1 MLTDATHDLGRER
14 GLSCRSNARRALPGS
29 SNAAPGSKRCCPPGC
44 ARKRF
49 RSVSSERNSLSEDT
63 PFRAALR
70 TALSDR
76 NGGSAEFFNSLLMN
90 VAFALIALLL
100 LASAATAMALRN
112 IIHSALLLV
121 VSWFA
126 LALFYLWAGA
136 EFAAFAQVL
145 IYAGAISM
153 VVLFAV
159 LLTQRTLGDF
169 TLVPE
174 SRGRGLSIRHRR
186 ALAAVLAGAAVA
198 GAIA

>member
-1 MLTDATHDLGRER
+1 M
-14 GLSCRSNARRALPGS
+14 
-29 SNAAPGSKRCCPPGC
+29 
-44 ARKRF
+44 
-49 RSVSSERNSLSEDT
+49 
-63 PFRAALR
+63 
-70 TALSDR
+70 
-76 NGGSAEFFNSLLMN
+76 MN
-90 VAFALIALLL
+90 LAFILIAFLL

-126 LALFYLWAGA
+126 MALLYLWAGA

-169 TLVPE
+169 TLAPE
-174 SRGRGLSIRHRR
+174 SRRR

-198 GAIA
+198 AAMAYAVLNSPLVVASTPAPTVTVRELGEQLMGPQAAALLVVGAILTVALVGAVVIAAQPKKSDKEHTR

>member
-1 MLTDATHDLGRER
+1 MMDI
-14 GLSCRSNARRALPGS
+14 
-29 SNAAPGSKRCCPPGC
+29 
-44 ARKRF
+44 
-49 RSVSSERNSLSEDT
+49 
-63 PFRAALR
+63 
-70 TALSDR
+70 
-76 NGGSAEFFNSLLMN
+76 
-90 VAFALIALLL
+90 AFALIAFVL

-159 LLTQRTLGDF
+159 LLTQRSLGDF
-169 TLVPE
+169 TLAPE
-174 SRGRGLSIRHRR
+174 SCRRGLRTRRRR

-198 GAIA
+198 GAIAYAVLNSSLAVASTPAPTVTVRELGEQLMGPQAAALLVVGVILTVALIGAVVIAAQPAKSEPEDKQ

>member
-1 MLTDATHDLGRER
+1 M
-14 GLSCRSNARRALPGS
+14 
-29 SNAAPGSKRCCPPGC
+29 
-44 ARKRF
+44 
-49 RSVSSERNSLSEDT
+49 
-63 PFRAALR
+63 
-70 TALSDR
+70 
-76 NGGSAEFFNSLLMN
+76 MN
-90 VAFALIALLL
+90 LAFILIAFLL

-169 TLVPE
+169 TLAPE
-174 SRGRGLSIRHRR
+174 SRRR

-198 GAIA
+198 AAMAYAILNSSLAMASTPAPTVTVRELGEQLMGSQAAALLVVGAILTVALVGAVVIAAQEKK

>member
-1 MLTDATHDLGRER
+1 M
-14 GLSCRSNARRALPGS
+14 
-29 SNAAPGSKRCCPPGC
+29 
-44 ARKRF
+44 
-49 RSVSSERNSLSEDT
+49 
-63 PFRAALR
+63 
-70 TALSDR
+70 
-76 NGGSAEFFNSLLMN
+76 MN
-90 VAFALIALLL
+90 IAFALIAFLL

-159 LLTQRTLGDF
+159 LLTQRSLGDF
-169 TLVPE
+169 TLAPE
-174 SRGRGLSIRHRR
+174 SRRR
-186 ALAAVLAGAAVA
+186 ALAAVFAGAAVA
-198 GAIA
+198 AAIGYAVLNSSLAVASTPAPTVTVRELGEQLMGPQAAALLVIGAILTVALVGAVVIAAQPVKSEPKDAR

>member
-1 MLTDATHDLGRER
+1 MI
-14 GLSCRSNARRALPGS
+14 N
-29 SNAAPGSKRCCPPGC
+29 
-44 ARKRF
+44 F
-49 RSVSSERNSLSEDT
+49 
-63 PFRAALR
+63 
-70 TALSDR
+70 
-76 NGGSAEFFNSLLMN
+76 
-90 VAFALIALLL
+90 AFVIIAFLL

-169 TLVPE
+169 TLDDE
-174 SRGRGLSIRHRR
+174 SRRRGWRTRRRR

-198 GAIA
+198 AAIAYAVLNSCLAVGSTPAPTVTVRQLGEQLMGPQAAALLVVGAILTVALVGAVVIAAQPVKSEQKDAR

>member
-1 MLTDATHDLGRER
+1 
-14 GLSCRSNARRALPGS
+14 
-29 SNAAPGSKRCCPPGC
+29 
-44 ARKRF
+44 
-49 RSVSSERNSLSEDT
+49 
-63 PFRAALR
+63 
-70 TALSDR
+70 
-76 NGGSAEFFNSLLMN
+76 
-90 VAFALIALLL
+90 
-100 LASAATAMALRN
+100 MALRN

-169 TLVPE
+169 TLAPE
-174 SRGRGLSIRHRR
+174 SRCR
-186 ALAAVLAGAAVA
+186 ALAAVLVGAAVA
-198 GAIA
+198 AAIAYAVLNTSLAVASTPAPTVTVRQLGEQLMGPQAAALLVVGAILTVALVGAVVIAAQPEKSDRRMHNE

>member
-1 MLTDATHDLGRER
+1 M
-14 GLSCRSNARRALPGS
+14 
-29 SNAAPGSKRCCPPGC
+29 
-44 ARKRF
+44 
-49 RSVSSERNSLSEDT
+49 
-63 PFRAALR
+63 
-70 TALSDR
+70 
-76 NGGSAEFFNSLLMN
+76 MN
-90 VAFALIALLL
+90 LAFALIAFLL

-169 TLVPE
+169 TLAPE
-174 SRGRGLSIRHRR
+174 SRRR

-198 GAIA
+198 AAMAYAVLNSSLAVASTPAPTVTVRELGEQLMGPQAAALLVVGAILTVALVGAVVIAAQPPKSDKENSL

>member
-1 MLTDATHDLGRER
+1 MI
-14 GLSCRSNARRALPGS
+14 N
-29 SNAAPGSKRCCPPGC
+29 
-44 ARKRF
+44 F
-49 RSVSSERNSLSEDT
+49 
-63 PFRAALR
+63 
-70 TALSDR
+70 
-76 NGGSAEFFNSLLMN
+76 
-90 VAFALIALLL
+90 AFALIAFLL

-121 VSWFA
+121 VSWFS
-126 LALFYLWAGA
+126 LAMFYLWAGA

-169 TLVPE
+169 TLAPE
-174 SRGRGLSIRHRR
+174 SRRR

-198 GAIA
+198 AAMAYAVLNSSLAVASTPAPTVTVREIGEQLMGPQAAALLVVGAILTVALVGAVVIAAQEKK

>member
-1 MLTDATHDLGRER
+1 M
-14 GLSCRSNARRALPGS
+14 
-29 SNAAPGSKRCCPPGC
+29 
-44 ARKRF
+44 
-49 RSVSSERNSLSEDT
+49 
-63 PFRAALR
+63 
-70 TALSDR
+70 
-76 NGGSAEFFNSLLMN
+76 MN
-90 VAFALIALLL
+90 LAFVPIAILL

-136 EFAAFAQVL
+136 EFAAFAQILV
-145 IYAGAISM
+145 YAGAVSM

-159 LLTQRTLGDF
+159 LLTQRTLGGF

-174 SRGRGLSIRHRR
+174 SRRR

-198 GAIA
+198 GVIAYAVLNTSLAIESVPAPTVTVRELGVQLMGPQAAALLVVGAILTVALVGGVVIAAQPAKSDSGETR

>member
-1 MLTDATHDLGRER
+1 MMD
-14 GLSCRSNARRALPGS
+14 
-29 SNAAPGSKRCCPPGC
+29 
-44 ARKRF
+44 F
-49 RSVSSERNSLSEDT
+49 
-63 PFRAALR
+63 
-70 TALSDR
+70 
-76 NGGSAEFFNSLLMN
+76 
-90 VAFALIALLL
+90 AFALIAFLL

-136 EFAAFAQVL
+136 EFAAFAQIL

-159 LLTQRTLGDF
+159 LLTQRTPGNFILI
-169 TLVPE
+169 PE
-174 SRGRGLSIRHRR
+174 SRRR

-198 GAIA
+198 AAIAYAILNASFPVGSTPAPAVTVRELGIQLMGPQAAALLVVGAILTVALVGAVVIAAQPEKLQREDPL

>member
-1 MLTDATHDLGRER
+1 
-14 GLSCRSNARRALPGS
+14 
-29 SNAAPGSKRCCPPGC
+29 
-44 ARKRF
+44 
-49 RSVSSERNSLSEDT
+49 
-63 PFRAALR
+63 LR

-76 NGGSAEFFNSLLMN
+76 NDGSAEFFNSLLMN
-90 VAFALIALLL
+90 LAFALIAFLL

-126 LALFYLWAGA
+126 LAMFYLWTGA

-159 LLTQRTLGDF
+159 LLTQRTLGGF

-174 SRGRGLSIRHRR
+174 SRRR
-186 ALAAVLAGAAVA
+186 ALAAVFAGAAVA
-198 GAIA
+198 AVIAYAVLNSSLAVASTPAPTVTVRELGEQLMGPQAAALLVIGAILTVALVGAVVIAAQPAKSEQQDTR

>member
-1 MLTDATHDLGRER
+1 
-14 GLSCRSNARRALPGS
+14 
-29 SNAAPGSKRCCPPGC
+29 
-44 ARKRF
+44 
-49 RSVSSERNSLSEDT
+49 
-63 PFRAALR
+63 
-70 TALSDR
+70 
-76 NGGSAEFFNSLLMN
+76 MN
-90 VAFALIALLL
+90 LAFALIAFLL

-145 IYAGAISM
+145 IYTGAISM

-169 TLVPE
+169 TLAPE
-174 SRGRGLSIRHRR
+174 SRRR
-186 ALAAVLAGAAVA
+186 ALAAGLAGAAVA
-198 GAIA
+198 AAMAYAILNSSLAVASTPAPTVTVRELGEQLMGPQAGALLVVGAILTVALVGAVVIAAQPAKSEREDAQ

>member
-1 MLTDATHDLGRER
+1 
-14 GLSCRSNARRALPGS
+14 
-29 SNAAPGSKRCCPPGC
+29 
-44 ARKRF
+44 
-49 RSVSSERNSLSEDT
+49 
-63 PFRAALR
+63 
-70 TALSDR
+70 
-76 NGGSAEFFNSLLMN
+76 MN
-90 VAFALIALLL
+90 LAFALIAFLL

-169 TLVPE
+169 TLAPE
-174 SRGRGLSIRHRR
+174 SRRR

-198 GAIA
+198 AAIAYAVLNSSLAVASTPAPTVTVRELGGQLMGPQAAALLVVGAILTVALVGAVVIAAQPSNSDKEDAQ

>member
-1 MLTDATHDLGRER
+1 M
-14 GLSCRSNARRALPGS
+14 
-29 SNAAPGSKRCCPPGC
+29 
-44 ARKRF
+44 
-49 RSVSSERNSLSEDT
+49 
-63 PFRAALR
+63 
-70 TALSDR
+70 
-76 NGGSAEFFNSLLMN
+76 MN
-90 VAFALIALLL
+90 LAFVPIAILL

-169 TLVPE
+169 TLAPE
-174 SRGRGLSIRHRR
+174 SRRR

-198 GAIA
+198 AAIAYAVMNSSLAVASTPAPTVTVRGLGEQLMGPQAAALLVVGAILTVALVGAVVIAAQEKK

>member
-1 MLTDATHDLGRER
+1 M
-14 GLSCRSNARRALPGS
+14 
-29 SNAAPGSKRCCPPGC
+29 
-44 ARKRF
+44 
-49 RSVSSERNSLSEDT
+49 
-63 PFRAALR
+63 
-70 TALSDR
+70 
-76 NGGSAEFFNSLLMN
+76 MN
-90 VAFALIALLL
+90 LAFALIAFLL

-169 TLVPE
+169 TLAPE
-174 SRGRGLSIRHRR
+174 SRRR
-186 ALAAVLAGAAVA
+186 AITAVLAGAAVA
-198 GAIA
+198 AAIGYAIFNSSLAVASTPAPTVTVRELGEQLMGPQAAALLVVGAILTVALVGAVVIAAQPEKSQQEDKR

>member
-1 MLTDATHDLGRER
+1 MMTI
-14 GLSCRSNARRALPGS
+14 
-29 SNAAPGSKRCCPPGC
+29 
-44 ARKRF
+44 
-49 RSVSSERNSLSEDT
+49 
-63 PFRAALR
+63 
-70 TALSDR
+70 
-76 NGGSAEFFNSLLMN
+76 
-90 VAFALIALLL
+90 AFAIIAFLL

-126 LALFYLWAGA
+126 LAMFYLWAGA

-159 LLTQRTLGDF
+159 LLTQRSLGDF
-169 TLVPE
+169 TLALE
-174 SRGRGLSIRHRR
+174 SRRR

-198 GAIA
+198 ATIAFAVLNSPLAVSSTSAPTVTVRDLGEQLMGPQAAALLVVGAILTVALVGAVVIAAQPSKSEQEDKR

>member
-1 MLTDATHDLGRER
+1 M
-14 GLSCRSNARRALPGS
+14 
-29 SNAAPGSKRCCPPGC
+29 
-44 ARKRF
+44 
-49 RSVSSERNSLSEDT
+49 
-63 PFRAALR
+63 
-70 TALSDR
+70 
-76 NGGSAEFFNSLLMN
+76 MN
-90 VAFALIALLL
+90 IAFIIIAFLL

-136 EFAAFAQVL
+136 QFAAFAQVL

-169 TLVPE
+169 TLAPE
-174 SRGRGLSIRHRR
+174 SRRR

-198 GAIA
+198 GAIADAILNSSLAVAATPAPTVTVRELGEQLMGPQAAALLVVGAILTVALVGAVVIAAQEKE

>member
-1 MLTDATHDLGRER
+1 M
-14 GLSCRSNARRALPGS
+14 
-29 SNAAPGSKRCCPPGC
+29 
-44 ARKRF
+44 
-49 RSVSSERNSLSEDT
+49 
-63 PFRAALR
+63 
-70 TALSDR
+70 
-76 NGGSAEFFNSLLMN
+76 MN
-90 VAFALIALLL
+90 LAFAFIAFLL

-126 LALFYLWAGA
+126 LAMFYLWAGA

-174 SRGRGLSIRHRR
+174 SRRR

-198 GAIA
+198 AAIGYAVLHSSLAVASTPAPTVTVRELGEQLMGPQAAALLVVGAILTVALVGAVVIAAQPPKSDREGTR

>member
-1 MLTDATHDLGRER
+1 MI
-14 GLSCRSNARRALPGS
+14 N
-29 SNAAPGSKRCCPPGC
+29 
-44 ARKRF
+44 F
-49 RSVSSERNSLSEDT
+49 
-63 PFRAALR
+63 
-70 TALSDR
+70 
-76 NGGSAEFFNSLLMN
+76 
-90 VAFALIALLL
+90 AFALIAFLL

-169 TLVPE
+169 TLAPE
-174 SRGRGLSIRHRR
+174 SRRR

-198 GAIA
+198 AAMAYAVLNSPLAVASTPVPTVTVRELGEQLMGPQAAALLVVGAILTVALVGAVVIAAQPGKSEQKDAR

>member
-1 MLTDATHDLGRER
+1 M
-14 GLSCRSNARRALPGS
+14 
-29 SNAAPGSKRCCPPGC
+29 
-44 ARKRF
+44 
-49 RSVSSERNSLSEDT
+49 
-63 PFRAALR
+63 
-70 TALSDR
+70 
-76 NGGSAEFFNSLLMN
+76 MN
-90 VAFALIALLL
+90 LAFILIAFLL

-169 TLVPE
+169 TLDDE
-174 SRGRGLSIRHRR
+174 SRRRGWRTRRRR
-186 ALAAVLAGAAVA
+186 ALAAVLAAAAVA
-198 GAIA
+198 SAIAYAVLNSSLAVASTPAPTVTVRELGEQLMGPQAAALLVVGAILTVALVGAVVIAAQEKK

>member
-1 MLTDATHDLGRER
+1 MINL
-14 GLSCRSNARRALPGS
+14 
-29 SNAAPGSKRCCPPGC
+29 
-44 ARKRF
+44 
-49 RSVSSERNSLSEDT
+49 
-63 PFRAALR
+63 
-70 TALSDR
+70 
-76 NGGSAEFFNSLLMN
+76 
-90 VAFALIALLL
+90 AFALIAFLL

-126 LALFYLWAGA
+126 LAMFYLWAGA

-169 TLVPE
+169 TLIHE
-174 SRGRGLSIRHRR
+174 SRRR

-198 GAIA
+198 AAIAYAVLNSSLAVASTPAPTVTVRELGEQLMGPQAAALLVVGAILTVALVGAIVIAAQPAKSDKEGTQ

>member
-1 MLTDATHDLGRER
+1 
-14 GLSCRSNARRALPGS
+14 
-29 SNAAPGSKRCCPPGC
+29 
-44 ARKRF
+44 
-49 RSVSSERNSLSEDT
+49 
-63 PFRAALR
+63 
-70 TALSDR
+70 
-76 NGGSAEFFNSLLMN
+76 
-90 VAFALIALLL
+90 
-100 LASAATAMALRN
+100 MALRN

-169 TLVPE
+169 TLAPE
-174 SRGRGLSIRHRR
+174 SRRR

-198 GAIA
+198 AAIAYAVLHSSLAVASTPSPTVTVRELGEQLMGPQAAALLVVGAILTVALVGAVVIAAQPEKPQREDPL

>member
-1 MLTDATHDLGRER
+1 MMDL
-14 GLSCRSNARRALPGS
+14 
-29 SNAAPGSKRCCPPGC
+29 
-44 ARKRF
+44 
-49 RSVSSERNSLSEDT
+49 
-63 PFRAALR
+63 
-70 TALSDR
+70 
-76 NGGSAEFFNSLLMN
+76 
-90 VAFALIALLL
+90 AFVIIAFLL

-159 LLTQRTLGDF
+159 LLTQRTLGDL
-169 TLVPE
+169 TLAPE
-174 SRGRGLSIRHRR
+174 SRRR

-198 GAIA
+198 GAIAYAILNSSLAVTSTPVPTVTVRELGELLMGPQAAALLVVGAILTVALVGAVVIAAQPEKSDKEGTQ

>member
-1 MLTDATHDLGRER
+1 MMDL
-14 GLSCRSNARRALPGS
+14 
-29 SNAAPGSKRCCPPGC
+29 
-44 ARKRF
+44 
-49 RSVSSERNSLSEDT
+49 
-63 PFRAALR
+63 
-70 TALSDR
+70 
-76 NGGSAEFFNSLLMN
+76 
-90 VAFALIALLL
+90 AFVLIAFLL

-159 LLTQRTLGDF
+159 LLTQRTPGDF
-169 TLVPE
+169 ALVPE
-174 SRGRGLSIRHRR
+174 SRRR
-186 ALAAVLAGAAVA
+186 ALAAVLAGSAVA
-198 GAIA
+198 GTIAYAILNSSLVVAPMPAPTVTVRELGGQLMGPQAAALLVVGAILTVALVGAVVIAAQEKK

>member
-1 MLTDATHDLGRER
+1 MI
-14 GLSCRSNARRALPGS
+14 N
-29 SNAAPGSKRCCPPGC
+29 
-44 ARKRF
+44 F
-49 RSVSSERNSLSEDT
+49 
-63 PFRAALR
+63 
-70 TALSDR
+70 
-76 NGGSAEFFNSLLMN
+76 
-90 VAFALIALLL
+90 AFVIIAFLL
-100 LASAATAMALRN
+100 LASAATAMALCN

-169 TLVPE
+169 TLARE
-174 SRGRGLSIRHRR
+174 SRRR

-198 GAIA
+198 AAMAYAVFNSSLAVASTPAPTVTVRELGEQLMGPQAAALLVVGAILTVALVGAVVIAAQPVKSEQKDAR

>member
-1 MLTDATHDLGRER
+1 MTNL
-14 GLSCRSNARRALPGS
+14 
-29 SNAAPGSKRCCPPGC
+29 
-44 ARKRF
+44 
-49 RSVSSERNSLSEDT
+49 
-63 PFRAALR
+63 
-70 TALSDR
+70 
-76 NGGSAEFFNSLLMN
+76 
-90 VAFALIALLL
+90 AFVLIAFLL

-126 LALFYLWAGA
+126 LAMFYLWAGA

-169 TLVPE
+169 TLAPE
-174 SRGRGLSIRHRR
+174 SRRR

-198 GAIA
+198 SAMVYAILNSSLIVASTPAPTVTVHDLGEQLMGSQAAALLVVGAILTVALVGAVVIAAQKKE

>member
-1 MLTDATHDLGRER
+1 M
-14 GLSCRSNARRALPGS
+14 
-29 SNAAPGSKRCCPPGC
+29 
-44 ARKRF
+44 
-49 RSVSSERNSLSEDT
+49 
-63 PFRAALR
+63 
-70 TALSDR
+70 
-76 NGGSAEFFNSLLMN
+76 MN
-90 VAFALIALLL
+90 LAFILIAFLL

-126 LALFYLWAGA
+126 MALFYLWAGA

-169 TLVPE
+169 TLAPE
-174 SRGRGLSIRHRR
+174 SRRR

-198 GAIA
+198 AAMAYAVLNSPLVVASTPAPTVTVRELGEQLMGPQAAALLVVGAILTVALVGAVVIAAQPKKSDKEHTR

>member
-1 MLTDATHDLGRER
+1 M
-14 GLSCRSNARRALPGS
+14 
-29 SNAAPGSKRCCPPGC
+29 
-44 ARKRF
+44 
-49 RSVSSERNSLSEDT
+49 
-63 PFRAALR
+63 
-70 TALSDR
+70 
-76 NGGSAEFFNSLLMN
+76 MN
-90 VAFALIALLL
+90 LAFVLIALLL

-126 LALFYLWAGA
+126 LAMFYLWAGA

-169 TLVPE
+169 TLAPE
-174 SRGRGLSIRHRR
+174 SRRR
-186 ALAAVLAGAAVA
+186 ALAAVLAAAAVA
-198 GAIA
+198 AAIAYAVMNSSLTVASTPVPTVTVRQLGEQLMGPQVAALLIVGAILTVALVGAVVIAAQPVKSEQKDAR

>member
-1 MLTDATHDLGRER
+1 MMNLT
-14 GLSCRSNARRALPGS
+14 
-29 SNAAPGSKRCCPPGC
+29 
-44 ARKRF
+44 F
-49 RSVSSERNSLSEDT
+49 I
-63 PFRAALR
+63 
-70 TALSDR
+70 
-76 NGGSAEFFNSLLMN
+76 
-90 VAFALIALLL
+90 LIAFLL

-169 TLVPE
+169 TLAPE
-174 SRGRGLSIRHRR
+174 SRRR

-198 GAIA
+198 AAMAYAILNSSLAMASTPAPTVTVRELGEQLMGSQAAALLVVGAILTVALVGAVVIAAQEKK

>member
-1 MLTDATHDLGRER
+1 MI
-14 GLSCRSNARRALPGS
+14 N
-29 SNAAPGSKRCCPPGC
+29 
-44 ARKRF
+44 F
-49 RSVSSERNSLSEDT
+49 
-63 PFRAALR
+63 
-70 TALSDR
+70 
-76 NGGSAEFFNSLLMN
+76 
-90 VAFALIALLL
+90 AFVIIAFLL

-169 TLVPE
+169 TLAPE
-174 SRGRGLSIRHRR
+174 SRRR
-186 ALAAVLAGAAVA
+186 AFAAVLAGAAVA
-198 GAIA
+198 AAIAYAVLNSSLAVAPTPAPTVTVHELGEQLMGPQAAALLIVGAILTVALVGAVVIAAQPEKSDKEDTR

>member
-1 MLTDATHDLGRER
+1 MINHL
-14 GLSCRSNARRALPGS
+14 
-29 SNAAPGSKRCCPPGC
+29 
-44 ARKRF
+44 
-49 RSVSSERNSLSEDT
+49 
-63 PFRAALR
+63 
-70 TALSDR
+70 
-76 NGGSAEFFNSLLMN
+76 
-90 VAFALIALLL
+90 AFVLIAFLL
-100 LASAATAMALRN
+100 LASAMTAMALRN

-169 TLVPE
+169 TLAPE
-174 SRGRGLSIRHRR
+174 SRRR
-186 ALAAVLAGAAVA
+186 ALAAVLSGAAVA
-198 GAIA
+198 SAIAYAVMNSSLAVASTPAPTVTVRGLGEQLMGPQAAALLVVGAILTVALVGAVVIAAQEKK